1 MGIIVEI
8 RSTCFVFF
16 IKLIKIINPH
26 RQIRFRATREL
37 IIHAIISNKEADVQL
52 AEALLKNCC
61 SGTFCLET
69 PDCQVTFPIN
79 VIKRDVISS
88 QHAASPHAQGG
99 GARRGGREEVRYN
112 TARQNAI

>member
-1 MGIIVEI
+1 MSLQ
-8 RSTCFVFF
+8 ST
-16 IKLIKIINPH
+16 
-26 RQIRFRATREL
+26 
-37 IIHAIISNKEADVQL
+37 DMQL

-61 SGTFCLET
+61 LCTFCLET

-88 QHAASPHAQGG
+88 QRAASLCAQGG
-99 GARRGGREEVRYN
+99 GALRGGGEEVRYN